1 MFGRFIMG
9 FAQNKQK
16 GKYNMISF
24 FLIIGIIGGVENGAP
39 LSNVIYAFIILAIDM
54 ALIMLANRNRGIKR

>member
-24 FLIIGIIGGVENGAP
+24 FLIIGIIGGIETGAP
-39 LSNVIYAFIILAIDM
+39 LSNIIYAFIILAIDM
-54 ALIMLANRNRGIKR
+54 ALIMITNRKRDIKR